1 MILSGASAYLVNEA
15 NLLDTIFLL
24 YLKGPLINE
33 IPLGAGWGQEQRA
46 ARGGLLLVGVCF
58 ACGWEFTGWSGAG
71 W

>member
-33 IPLGAGWGQEQRA
+33 GPLGAGQGGGRTRGQHGE
-46 ARGGLLLVGVCF
+46 
-58 ACGWEFTGWSGAG
+58 ACCW
-71 W
+71 